1 MNRDRKR
8 KLDVLEEPAI
18 YTKKQ
23 ARKIVHAAFK
33 AGLINVYHA
42 RPTNYLSGQN
52 SRLYALKRL
61 FPKIFTEGQPGHVT
75 KEQQRAA
82 TVEAK
87 RLKGISTRYVN

>member
-8 KLDVLEEPAI
+8 KLDVLAEPAI

-42 RPTNYLSGQN
+42 RPTNDLSGQN
-52 SRLYALKRL
+52 SRLYALKQL

-75 KEQQRAA
+75 RQQQRAA
-82 TVEAK
+82 RVEAK

>member
-8 KLDVLEEPAI
+8 KLDVFAEPAI

-42 RPTNYLSGQN
+42 RPTNDLSGQN

-75 KEQQRAA
+75 KQQQRAA
-82 TVEAK
+82 RVEAK
-87 RLKGISTRYVN
+87 RLKGISTRFVN

>member
-1 MNRDRKR
+1 MNRDHKR
-8 KLDVLEEPAI
+8 KLDVLAEPAN

-33 AGLINVYHA
+33 AGLINVYRA
-42 RPTNYLSGQN
+42 RPTNDLSGQN

-61 FPKIFTEGQPGHVT
+61 FPKIFTEGQPGHMT

-82 TVEAK
+82 RVEAK

>member
-1 MNRDRKR
+1 VNRDRKR
-8 KLDVLEEPAI
+8 KLDVLAEPAI

-42 RPTNYLSGQN
+42 RPANDLSGQN

-75 KEQQRAA
+75 RNQQRAVRA
-82 TVEAK
+82 RAK
-87 RLKGISTRYVN
+87 RLEGISPLM

>member
-8 KLDVLEEPAI
+8 KLDVLAEPAI

-42 RPTNYLSGQN
+42 RPANDLSGQN

-75 KEQQRAA
+75 RNQRRAVRA
-82 TVEAK
+82 GAK
-87 RLKGISTRYVN
+87 RLEGISPHYVN

>member
-8 KLDVLEEPAI
+8 KLDVLAEPAI

-52 SRLYALKRL
+52 SRLYALKWL

-82 TVEAK
+82 RVEAK

>member
-8 KLDVLEEPAI
+8 KLDVLAEPAI

-42 RPTNYLSGQN
+42 RPTNDLSGQN
-52 SRLYALKRL
+52 SRLHALKRL

-75 KEQQRAA
+75 REQQRAVRA
-82 TVEAK
+82 GAK
-87 RLKGISTRYVN
+87 RLEGISTRYVN

>member
-1 MNRDRKR
+1 VNRDRKR
-8 KLDVLEEPAI
+8 KLDVLAEPAI

-23 ARKIVHAAFK
+23 TRKIVHAAFK

-42 RPTNYLSGQN
+42 RPTNDLSGQN

-82 TVEAK
+82 RVEAK
-87 RLKGISTRYVN
+87 RLEGISTQYVN

>member
-8 KLDVLEEPAI
+8 KLDVLAEPAI

-42 RPTNYLSGQN
+42 RPANDLSGQN

-82 TVEAK
+82 RVGAK
-87 RLKGISTRYVN
+87 RLEGMSTRYVN